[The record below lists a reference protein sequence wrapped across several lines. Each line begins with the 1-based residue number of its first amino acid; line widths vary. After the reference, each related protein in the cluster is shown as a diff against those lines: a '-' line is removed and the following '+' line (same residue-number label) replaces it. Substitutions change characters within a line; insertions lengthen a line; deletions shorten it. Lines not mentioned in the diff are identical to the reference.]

1 MWCRKMKLNQQP
13 TPKSLLDAKISKQ
26 QQLFRYQRKSLVVM
40 ERKTSTCKFSDL
52 IVLYI
57 YQIKT

>member
-1 MWCRKMKLNQQP
+1 MKLNQQP